1 MEVDDSDEVLGDAET
16 AGKSPLSAEEAVLR
30 LQARARGFAA
40 RRGVLRAGGRVA
52 LLPAGVLKALKVH
65 QLLGVRF
72 LFGALQQGGAMLCDD
87 PGLGKT
93 FTAIAF
99 VAALVTS
106 RRAHRVLIA
115 VPANVLGVWKAEFS
129 RWTGGTLPLVVVGA
143 DEAGL
148 HAGLKLRDLGAVK
161 APAQM
166 VVVASMSMLLNH
178 GKVRARR

>member
-1 MEVDDSDEVLGDAET
+1 MWSNGMEVGDSDEVFGDAET
-16 AGKSPLSAEEAVLR
+16 ARTSPLSAEKAVLR
-30 LQARARGFAA
+30 LQARCRGFVA
-40 RRGVLRAGGRVA
+40 RRGVLRADGRVA
-52 LLPAGVLKALKVH
+52 LLPAGVLKALKLH

-72 LFGALQQGGAMLCDD
+72 LFGAQQQGGAILCDD

-93 FTAIAF
+93 FTAIAL

-106 RRAHRVLIA
+106 KHAHRVLIA
-115 VPANVLGVWKAEFS
+115 VPANVLGVWKSEFA
-129 RWTGGTLPLVVVGA
+129 RWTGGTLTLVVVGA

-161 APAQM
+161 KPAQM

-178 GKVRARR
+178 A